1 MSVSRRD
8 FVGAALSG
16 VGAIWITGA
25 LACREKMDP
34 AALSHGPPVDSPAP
48 PRALKFLTQ
57 EEAAEV
63 EAIAARI
70 IPSDGTP
77 GAREAGV
84 VWFIDWALT
93 DFANDAQPM
102 VRAGLA
108 TLATDVATK
117 HPGEARF
124 AALTDA
130 QQDEILR
137 SYEEQDLFQFL
148 RFGTIAGMFALP
160 KYGGNANYVGWE
172 LIGQERGYEFKPP
185 FGWYDRPEN
194 QRALLGR
201 VL

>member
-34 AALSHGPPVDSPAP
+34 AAMTHGPPVDTAAP
-48 PRALKFLTQ
+48 PRVLQFLTPD
-57 EEAAEV
+57 EAREV
-63 EAIAARI
+63 EAFTSRI
-70 IPSDGTP
+70 IPTTDTP

-84 VWFIDWALT
+84 VWFIDGAMVS
-93 DFANDAQPM
+93 FASEEQPNL
-102 VRAGLA
+102 RAGLA
-108 TLATDVATK
+108 ALAVDVAK
-117 HPGEARF
+117 AYPGRERF
-124 AALTDA
+124 SALTEA
-130 QQDEILR
+130 
-137 SYEEQDLFQFL
+137 EQDAFLRTYEKTELFGAL

-160 KYGGNANYVGWE
+160 KYGGNANYIGWE